1 MATVGDLL
9 YLVLSIFI
17 VLLFVRLIVDWIQFF
32 ARAWVPHGPVLVML
46 EGVYSATDPPVK
58 ALRRVIPPLRLGG
71 MAIDLSFVALL
82 IICYILQRLIVG
94 RLPLSRTRRA
104 VVSSL
109 RDPSRERVRSGYG
122 SPARTT
128 PRPGVRT
135 FDDRGQVRSC
145 R

>member
-9 YLVLSIFI
+9 YLALSIFI

-82 IICYILQRLIVG
+82 IICYILQRLIVV
-94 RLPLSRTRRA
+94 A
-104 VVSSL
+104 
-109 RDPSRERVRSGYG
+109 
-122 SPARTT
+122 
-128 PRPGVRT
+128 
-135 FDDRGQVRSC
+135 FH
-145 R
+145 